1 MDGIRVSS
9 NVPTKGYSGKESTTY
24 VIQPP
29 SSNHHVIEPQDTSN
43 YIIDT
48 NKNLQTEVNILRME
62 KLVLEKDKENSEDEQ
77 DKLEE
82 KNRYLKGLLKNFAE
96 MDKMYKKISSK
107 RQEMLTISK
116 DNHNYQMKNIKKVIQ
131 SPGKMIK
138 ETFLATIV
146 TIVMQYSFLFM
157 TGANYNPYISTGII
171 MITQAVVSRFAV
183 ATEVNNILE
192 FPNFSKEEKYINDI
206 LKEIKETETSQDYV
220 NEFID
225 CI

>member
-9 NVPTKGYSGKESTTY
+9 NNVPIQGYSGQESTTY

-29 SSNHHVIEPQDTSN
+29 SSNPHVIEPQDTSN

-48 NKNLQTEVNILRME
+48 NKNLQNEVNTLRME
-62 KLVLEKDKENSEDEQ
+62 KLVLEKDKENSEEEQ

-116 DNHNYQMKNIKKVIQ
+116 DNHNYQMKNVKKVA
-131 SPGKMIK
+131 KIK
-138 ETFLATIV
+138 GIAET
-146 TIVMQYSFLFM
+146 Y
-157 TGANYNPYISTGII
+157 YY
-171 MITQAVVSRFAV
+171 
-183 ATEVNNILE
+183 
-192 FPNFSKEEKYINDI
+192 
-206 LKEIKETETSQDYV
+206 
-220 NEFID
+220 
-225 CI
+225 